1 MISQLS
7 SEATDFKRVVSSRLD
22 LAGGIN
28 LLREYADKPA
38 ERAAALTS
46 LLESLGVWELRPA
59 DSQEELEAA
68 AAVCRA
74 AGEVALPYPVAERLA
89 RPDGKDGVVLVAA
102 SGRRITGHGDLA
114 DGWAACDLLGNGY
127 DVTAVH
133 EPLGTK
139 LAPFAAEVAVSE
151 PINGFGRTAA
161 LVTTLQSWWLLG
173 LLERALA
180 DTVRYTGEREQFGRV
195 LTKFQTVG
203 FRLADMSVATHKLD
217 ELAKYT
223 LWSLAQDNSPATS
236 LVDALA
242 LRAAALE
249 SAEIVMRGAH
259 QLHGAMGFCDETDVS
274 WLSRASQTVRRLPV
288 GQSQTIELLTR
299 LTLDTGFEGLYSDFR
314 EF

>member
-7 SEATDFKRVVSSRLD
+7 AEATDFKKVVADRLQS
-22 LAGGIN
+22 AGGID

-38 ERAAALTS
+38 ERAAAVTS
-46 LLESLGVWELRPA
+46 LLESLGVWELRPT

-89 RPDGKDGVVLVAA
+89 RPNDKDGVVLVPA
-102 SGRRITGHGDLA
+102 SGQRMAGHGDLA
-114 DGWAACDLLGNGY
+114 TGWAACDLSGRGY
-127 DVTAVH
+127 DVIAVH

-139 LAPFAAEVAVSE
+139 LAPFAAEVTVSE
-151 PINGFGRTAA
+151 PRPGFDRTAA
-161 LVTTLQSWWLLG
+161 LLTTFQSWWLLG
-173 LLERALA
+173 LLERAVA
-180 DTVRYTGEREQFGRV
+180 DTVRYTDEREQFGRV
-195 LTKFQTVG
+195 LTQFQTVG

-217 ELAKYT
+217 ALAKYT
-223 LWSLAQDNSPATS
+223 LWSLAQDTSPARAM
-236 LVDALA
+236 VDALA

-249 SAEIVMRGAH
+249 SAEVVMRWTH

-288 GQSQTIELLTR
+288 GKSQTIELLTR
-299 LTLDTGFEGLYSDFR
+299 MTLNVGFDGLYSNFE